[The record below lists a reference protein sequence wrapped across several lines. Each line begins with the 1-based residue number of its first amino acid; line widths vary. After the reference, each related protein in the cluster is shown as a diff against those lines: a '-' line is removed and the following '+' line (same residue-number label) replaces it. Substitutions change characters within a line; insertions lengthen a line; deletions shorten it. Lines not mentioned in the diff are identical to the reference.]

1 MENKQ
6 HSMKNRFEK
15 RYRIVR
21 DHFNGY
27 ECQVKHWWL
36 PIWFELNG
44 TNSHRTVELARAFID
59 TYAEVISGGEFVEY
73 YQPKTKS

>member
-1 MENKQ
+1 MQNKQ
-6 HSMKNRFEK
+6 RNTKNRFKK

-21 DHFNGY
+21 DNFGGY

-36 PIWFELNG
+36 PFWFELNG

-59 TYAEVISGGEFVEY
+59 TYAEVSRGEFVEY